1 MTFKILAASS
11 GRKYIEKDLVKK
23 NDFVMTDSTAYNLG
37 LIQDV
42 CAELE
47 TESVP
52 DSLNC
57 NVHPM
62 VFQRNVKQVW

>member
-1 MTFKILAASS
+1 
-11 GRKYIEKDLVKK
+11 
-23 NDFVMTDSTAYNLG
+23 MTDSTAHNLG

>member
-1 MTFKILAASS
+1 
-11 GRKYIEKDLVKK
+11 
-23 NDFVMTDSTAYNLG
+23 MTDSTAYNLG
-37 LIQDV
+37 LIQDD

-52 DSLNC
+52 DSLIC

-62 VFQRNVKQVW
+62 MFQRNVKQVWLEIHDAFGTKTIKDFQNK